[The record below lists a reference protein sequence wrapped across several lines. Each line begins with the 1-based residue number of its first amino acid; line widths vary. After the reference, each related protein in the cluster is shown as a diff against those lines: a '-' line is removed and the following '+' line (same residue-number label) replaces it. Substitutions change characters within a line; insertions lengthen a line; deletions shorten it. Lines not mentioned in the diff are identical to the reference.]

1 MASSASSAGSTV
13 ASSPKAKPRR
23 LHHPTPAVSVP
34 VVTAPVVVVLVAAA
48 VVVLAEAPVVPAVV
62 VTVAAIA
69 ALLQLQPLLLRPE
82 SALSFPLIPNYLS
95 SLWQCSLK
103 E

>member
-1 MASSASSAGSTV
+1 MASSASSAGSIV
-13 ASSPKAKPRR
+13 VSSPKAKPRR
-23 LHHPTPAVSVP
+23 LPHPTPAASVP
-34 VVTAPVVVVLVAAA
+34 VVTVPVAVVLVAAV

-82 SALSFPLIPNYLS
+82 PELSFPFNS
-95 SLWQCSLK
+95 
-103 E
+103 